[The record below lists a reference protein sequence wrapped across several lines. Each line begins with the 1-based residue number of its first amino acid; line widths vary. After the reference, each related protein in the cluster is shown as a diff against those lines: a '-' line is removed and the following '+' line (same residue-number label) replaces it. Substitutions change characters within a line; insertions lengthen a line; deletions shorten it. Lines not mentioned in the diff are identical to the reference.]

1 MAMSS
6 EQSDTPESAAGQ
18 GTDAG
23 PLRSPD
29 SQLAR
34 LTTAAGGLLL
44 IAVLVVVYVGR
55 SILLPLTVALLL
67 SLVLRPI
74 SNALERA
81 FVPLPVSAL
90 LLVGLLGGTLG
101 YGIYSLKE
109 PAAEWIEKTP
119 HALQQLHARIQ
130 ILKQSMTKI
139 QKATEQVT
147 KLGQDSGEK
156 SKEVVV
162 KKSELANPLVIQ
174 TRDVSI
180 GIFTMLLLLFFIL
193 GWGKRLYRNVINAL
207 PGFREQRQMV
217 RIAQEVESAVAI
229 YLATIT
235 VVNFGIGIVVSGAMY
250 VMGMPNPAL
259 WGVIAALFNYVPF
272 LGPAVT
278 AVILFA
284 VALLTYPSIQET
296 LLVPVVFLLIHALE
310 SFVITPFAV
319 GTRLTINPLLI
330 IASLVFWYW
339 MWGIVGALLSVPIL
353 VCIKVGLDRVE
364 AAKSWARIFD

>member
-1 MAMSS
+1 MSS
-6 EQSDTPESAAGQ
+6 EQSDIPESAGGKA
-18 GTDAG
+18 TDAE

-29 SQLAR
+29 PQLAR
-34 LTTAAGGLLL
+34 LTMAAGALLL
-44 IAVLVVVYVGR
+44 IAVLGVVYVGR
-55 SILLPLTVALLL
+55 SILLPLTFALLL

-90 LLVGLLGGTLG
+90 VLVGLLGGTLG
-101 YGIYSLKE
+101 YGIYSLKD
-109 PAAEWIEKTP
+109 PAAEWLEKTP

-130 ILKQSMTKI
+130 ILKQPLTKI
-139 QKATEQVT
+139 QKATEQVS
-147 KLGQDSGEK
+147 KLGWDSGEK

-162 KKSELANPLVIQ
+162 KKSELLDNPLVIQ
-174 TRDVSI
+174 TRDVGA

-235 VVNFGIGIVVSGAMY
+235 VINFGIGIVVSGAMY

-284 VALLTYPSIQET
+284 VALLTYPSIQEA
-296 LLVPVVFLLIHALE
+296 LLVPVVFLSIHALE
-310 SFVITPFAV
+310 SFVITPFAL